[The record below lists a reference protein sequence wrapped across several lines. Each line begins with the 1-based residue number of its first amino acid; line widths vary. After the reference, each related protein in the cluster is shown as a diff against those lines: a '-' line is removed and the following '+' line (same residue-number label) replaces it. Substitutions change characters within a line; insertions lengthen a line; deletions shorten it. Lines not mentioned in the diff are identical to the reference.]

1 MGAAIMLDDTSP
13 EQCVEILVNF
23 SAGGL
28 GKTVWVNVDGVCRY
42 RITCVKVPI
51 IVEDNTKE

>member
-1 MGAAIMLDDTSP
+1 MLDDTSP